1 VTVRRGA
8 ALALVAACALGT
20 HLPAL
25 AQDAPARRGFSVQI
39 TAPKSQELVFGKT
52 KMTAAV
58 RIDNPAAVD
67 RVEFLVGDKVIFV
80 DREAP
85 YECFHDFGED
95 SRSWIIRAVAHHR
108 EGIVVSDTVVTRRVV
123 LSYVEEV
130 NRIVLWATAT
140 DKNDQLVTDLTRDD
154 FRIFEDGKEQQIL
167 EFYAEDRPIT
177 LAILLD
183 TSGSMREQM
192 KEVHE
197 AAGSFVDTVREQDR
211 ALVATFD
218 DKVFLIQDLTSDK
231 AALKEAIT
239 STEAI
244 GATAVYDALHAA
256 YRKLRGIQGRKAI
269 VLLTDGDD
277 TSSQFGFER
286 ILEEAKSESVIVYA
300 IGLGGSFGPGRNVI
314 QSFPEET
321 GGRAFFVRKA
331 SELGETYQRIA
342 EELRKQYSI
351 TYSTPNRTWDGRWIG
366 VEVKARNEKL
376 EVHARRGYFAVRPQA
391 LRGAGAN

>member
-1 VTVRRGA
+1 MSVRRAA
-8 ALALVAACALGT
+8 ALALVLTWALGS
-20 HLPAL
+20 HVPILS
-25 AQDAPARRGFSVQI
+25 QDAPARRGFSVQI
-39 TAPKSQELVFGKT
+39 TAPKNQEVVFGKT
-52 KMTAAV
+52 KITASV
-58 RIDNPAAVD
+58 RIDSPEGLD
-67 RVEFLVGDKVIFV
+67 RVEFLVGDRVIFV

-95 SRSWIIRAVAHHR
+95 SRSWIVRAVAHHR
-108 EGIVVSDTVVTRRVV
+108 EGIAVSDTVVTRKVV

-130 NRIVLWATAT
+130 NRIVLWASVT
-140 DKNDQLVTDLTRDD
+140 DKNDQFVTDLERDD
-154 FRIFEDGKEQQIL
+154 FRVFEDGREQQIL

-192 KEVHE
+192 KEVHA
-197 AAGSFVDTVREQDR
+197 AAGAFVDTVREQDR
-211 ALVATFD
+211 ALVVTFD

-231 AALKEAIT
+231 AALKTAIT

-244 GATAVYDALHAA
+244 GATAVYDALHAT

-277 TSSQFGFER
+277 TTSQFGFER
-286 ILEEAKSESVIVYA
+286 VLEEAKSESVIVYA

-314 QSFPEET
+314 KEFPEET
-321 GGRAFFVRKA
+321 GGRAFFVKKA

-342 EELRKQYSI
+342 EELRRQYAI
-351 TYSTPNRTWDGRWIG
+351 TYSTPNQTWDGRWIG
-366 VEVKARNEKL
+366 VEVKSRNEKL
-376 EVHARRGYFAVRPQA
+376 KVNARRGYFAVRPQG
-391 LRGAGAN
+391 LRAAGAS